1 MSEPILR
8 VENLVK
14 HFPIT
19 SGLLHNQVGQVHAV
33 DGVSLELAP
42 GETLGVVGE
51 SGCGKTTLG
60 RTVIRLLDPTSGRIE
75 FKGHDIGTLGSKQLR
90 RLRQDMQ
97 IVFQNPFAS
106 LDPRMTVHHLIA
118 EPLRVH
124 GRYDGRAGGR
134 ARINE
139 LLEIVG
145 LSPDHARRYPHE
157 FSGGQRQRIGIA
169 RALALNPH
177 MLVLDEP
184 VSALDVSIQAQ
195 VVNLLKRIQDDFGL
209 AYLFIA
215 HDLTV
220 VRHISDRVAV
230 MYLGK
235 IVETGTRAQVY
246 GGPGHPYTQALLSAA
261 PVPDPSV
268 RGERKRI
275 VLEGDVPSPA
285 DPPSGCRFRTRCWKA
300 QDICA
305 TEEPALTERGQGHP
319 VACHF
324 AEADPTVAL
333 PTLTPAVTLPDADP
347 DRGSAADSGPDPAPP
362 DRP

>member
-1 MSEPILR
+1 MSSPAVDQGESETQQDDVVLR
-8 VENLVK
+8 ATDLVK
-14 HFPIT
+14 HFPVT
-19 SGLLHNQVGQVHAV
+19 QGLTRRHVGAVHAV
-33 DGVSLELAP
+33 DGVNLELHN

-60 RTVIRLLDPTSGRIE
+60 RTMIRLTDPTSGRIE
-75 FKGHDIGTLGSKQLR
+75 FKGRDITSLTPSQMR
-90 RLRQDMQ
+90 PLRQDMQ

-106 LDPRMTVHHLIA
+106 LDPRMTVHNLIA

-124 GRYDGRAGGR
+124 GQYKHGSHGRIADLM
-134 ARINE
+134 E
-139 LLEIVG
+139 TVG
-145 LSPDHARRYPHE
+145 LSPDYAKRYAHE

-169 RALALNPH
+169 RALALNPE

-195 VVNLLKRIQDDFGL
+195 VVNLLKRIQDEL
-209 AYLFIA
+209 KISYLFIA

-235 IVETGTRAQVY
+235 IVEVGTRDQVY
-246 GGPGHPYTQALLSAA
+246 TQTAHPYTQALLSAA
-261 PVPDPSV
+261 PVPDPEV
-268 RGERKRI
+268 RDERKRI
-275 VLEGDVPSPA
+275 VLEGDVPSPV

-300 QDICA
+300 QDVCA
-305 TEEPALTERGQGHP
+305 EQEPELVDRGQGHP

-324 AEADPTVAL
+324 ADTV
-333 PTLTPAVTLPDADP
+333 V
-347 DRGSAADSGPDPAPP
+347 
-362 DRP
+362 